1 MIVLAGPNGAGKT
14 TYYFNELED
23 LYPHLPFIN
32 VDFIQAREMKDPEVA
47 ASFVAAKMATERREQ
62 CLAARKSFI
71 WESSFSHPSKTEL
84 IHRARDAG
92 YHVRVIHVGLAS
104 VDISLRRV
112 AQRVSEGGLPV
123 DEELLRHR
131 FERCNPHIREAVVD
145 ATEADVFD
153 NSVDY
158 EEPTQILGF
167 QHGRCCIYTDPP
179 PWVDEIY
186 LSMPALSGDEA

>member
-47 ASFVAAKMATERREQ
+47 ASFVAAKMAAERREQ
-62 CLAARKSFI
+62 CLAARQSFI

-92 YHVRVIHVGLAS
+92 YRVSVIHMGLAS
-104 VDISLRRV
+104 VDVSIRRV
-112 AQRVSEGGLPV
+112 SQRVSEGAYPV
-123 DEELLRHR
+123 PEDLLIKR
-131 FERCNPHIREAVVD
+131 FQRCGPYIREAVLAATD
-145 ATEADVFD
+145 AEVFD

-158 EEPTQILGF
+158 EEPTHVLGF
-167 QHGRCCIYTDPP
+167 QRGRCCIYTDPP
-179 PWVDEIY
+179 SWIEDLY
-186 LSMPALSGDEA
+186 LSMPALSGDGA